1 MTTTLTRNM
10 RDGEMTLKD
19 ATGTPITLTLI
30 LDEGDLSWE
39 QPNNTIEVKDRGS
52 ITNGHTRPGDEESG
66 SLSYSVKM
74 RELLGKSVS
83 SGESYA
89 FYEFINNVGDL
100 LTSTSQVGEQFTL
113 IHQFKVID
121 PQAARTETITFGKV
135 YSEGNTLSEGNDYNT
150 ISFRGR
156 NFEPAPTIARV

>member
-1 MTTTLTRNM
+1 MTTLTRNM

-19 ATGTPITLTLI
+19 GSGTPKTLVLI

-52 ITNGHTRPGDEESG
+52 ISDGHTRPGDEESG

-74 RELLGKSVS
+74 RELLGKSLS
-83 SGESYA
+83 AGESYA
-89 FYEFINNVGDL
+89 FYEFINNQGDI
-100 LTSTSQVGEQFTL
+100 LTSTSQTGEQFTL
-113 IHQFKVID
+113 IHEFKVTD
-121 PQAARTETITFGKV
+121 PKGTKTEKITFGKV
-135 YSEGNTLSEGNDYNT
+135 YSEGNTISEGNDYNT